1 MIDTILIKKYK
12 NRKLYDTSQSSYVT
26 LEEIG
31 ESVRD
36 GFEVRVVENATK
48 KDITAETL
56 LQIMFERER
65 KRIADNHRLATN
77 VNTLHQA
84 LRMA

>member
-1 MIDTILIKKYK
+1 MRDTILIKKYK

-31 ESVRD
+31 QSIGD
-36 GFEVRVVENATK
+36 GLQVRVIENATK

-65 KRIADNHRLATN
+65 KRIVNNHQSATS
-77 VNTLHQA
+77 VVALHQA
-84 LRMA
+84 LRMG